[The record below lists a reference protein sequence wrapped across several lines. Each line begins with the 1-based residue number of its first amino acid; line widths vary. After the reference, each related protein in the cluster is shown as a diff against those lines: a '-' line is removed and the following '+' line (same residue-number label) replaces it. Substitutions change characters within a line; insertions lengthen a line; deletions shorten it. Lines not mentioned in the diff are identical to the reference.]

1 MAALWALRSLV
12 AELLYLHTPF
22 VIEDLYKLDRFP
34 KLGDSNIDRI
44 NIYLQSGGLDRMEP

>member
-12 AELLYLHTPF
+12 AELLYLHTPL

-34 KLGDSNIDRI
+34 KLGNSNINRI
-44 NIYLQSGGLDRMEP
+44 NIYHQSGGLDRMGP